1 MAVGLADPDAGG
13 LVIDYVAEQAGRL
26 VLVVALVAVVLV
38 GVIMVATYRVGYAD
52 GVRASAPLAAPPTK
66 TERAR

>member
-13 LVIDYVAEQAGRL
+13 VVKDCKLGVFVFAACVMVFALAMANLYAG
-26 VLVVALVAVVLV
+26 
-38 GVIMVATYRVGYAD
+38 YRVGYAD